1 MGIFVTINLAQFP
14 TLKLYLLHGA
24 ILKKMNLLPV
34 IKHLNALSFLTVQC
48 TSEQN
53 IAPCSLVEK
62 AIDGTA
68 GNS

>member
-1 MGIFVTINLAQFP
+1 MGIFVTINLAVSNTETVPF
-14 TLKLYLLHGA
+14 A
-24 ILKKMNLLPV
+24 WCNIKKMNLLPE

-68 GNS
+68 GNF